1 MISKILILILKKIN
15 GQLTVDM
22 NKMVNIFC
30 GERLGRFLQSL
41 ILIKYIFRVISR
53 NILCWHRVRVKIIFA
68 S

>member
-15 GQLTVDM
+15 VLLTVDM

-53 NILCWHRVRVKIIFA
+53 NILCWHHVRVKIIFA